1 MSNATNASTPS
12 DGTAAGRTASDP
24 TTPDFRAMGAEL
36 EAGLSGLRR
45 ELHQIPELEFDLTR
59 TQARL
64 LQALDGLP
72 LEIHTR
78 EGSSSIIAVLRGG
91 RPGPTVLLRGDMDA
105 LPVAEQTDEPF
116 KSTNGRMHACA
127 HDLHMSGMVGAAEL
141 LSRVRDDLAGS
152 VLFMF
157 QPAEEIAGGAAE
169 MLSHGLLDAAGDQ
182 PVVAWGIHEM
192 PYPLGTVHVRAG
204 AQMASNCQLTATF
217 TGLGGH
223 GSAPHTAIDPVP
235 AVLDLGQQ
243 LQNLVTREFSV
254 FDPVVCTTTQL
265 RAGEAINVIHDTAHL
280 GATVRA
286 VSPEATEHFAR
297 RGVEVARSV
306 AATHRCTVDAEFKVN
321 CPTTM
326 NDPVA
331 AQVVLDIATRLFGAE
346 RVVEM
351 KHPVMAS
358 EDFSYV
364 LEKVRGAFLFMGALY
379 PGVDPATAPQLH
391 SPLARYDD
399 AVLGDQAAL
408 LAALAWSGALPE

>member
-1 MSNATNASTPS
+1 MSIVDAAS
-12 DGTAAGRTASDP
+12 AAQS
-24 TTPDFRAMGAEL
+24 TPDFRAMGASIQPEL
-36 EAGLSGLRR
+36 TALRR
-45 ELHQIPELEFDLTR
+45 ELHQIPELEFELSATS
-59 TQARL
+59 ARL
-64 LQALDGLP
+64 LSALDGLP
-72 LEIHTR
+72 LEIQTR
-78 EGSSSIIAVLRGG
+78 PGSSAIIAILRGG

-105 LPVAEQTDEPF
+105 LPVTEQTDEPF
-116 KSTNGRMHACA
+116 KSTNGRMHACG
-127 HDLHMSGMVGAAEL
+127 HDLHMAAMVGAARL
-141 LSRVRDDLAGS
+141 LSDVREQLAGS

-157 QPAEEIAGGAAE
+157 QPAEETARGAAE
-169 MLSHGLLDAAGDQ
+169 MLEHGLLDAAGDQ

-192 PYPLGTVHVRAG
+192 PYPGGTVHVRAG

-265 RAGEAINVIHDTAHL
+265 RAGEAINVIHDTAYL

-286 VSPEATEHFAR
+286 VSPGATEKFAR
-297 RGVEVARSV
+297 RGVELAKSI
-306 AATHRCTVDAEFKVN
+306 AAAHRCEIEVEFRVN

-331 AQVVLDIATRLFGAE
+331 AQVVLDTATGLFGNS
-346 RVVEM
+346 RVVAME
-351 KHPVMAS
+351 HPVMAS

-364 LEKVRGAFLFMGALY
+364 LQKVRGAFLFMGALY

-408 LAALAWSGALPE
+408 LAALAWTGALPD